1 MSNPTRSRVYRHTQG
16 IDYLG
21 NLPGANR
28 ALDTLDVRVIE
39 GEVVLAEGVQVEA
52 VVESIDIAE
61 QRDRHL
67 GIVRL
72 DDDHATVDVDS
83 LPTVDIE
90 TLPAV
95 EIDDLPAV
103 VVESLPTVE
112 VEALPDQDVASLD
125 NSTLAAD
132 GAVSL
137 DVTARGVR
145 RLRGVVSS
153 SGQYDVG
160 VTWLT
165 EQGTELE
172 TVNLETDVAG
182 GEPTTLDEP
191 ALTTRAEVTVTDKSS
206 GEQTVSGE
214 VQLA

>member
-28 ALDTLDVRVIE
+28 PRDTLDVRVIE
-39 GEVVLAEGVQVEA
+39 GEVVLTEGVQVEA

-72 DDDHATVDVDS
+72 DDDHATVDVG
-83 LPTVDIE
+83 

-95 EIDDLPAV
+95 EIDNLPAV
-103 VVESLPTVE
+103 AVESLPTVE

-125 NSTLAAD
+125 ESTLAAD

-191 ALTTRAEVTVTDKSS
+191 ALTTSVEVTVTDKSS

>member
-28 ALDTLDVRVIE
+28 PRDTLDVRVIE
-39 GEVVLAEGVQVEA
+39 GEVVLTEGVQVEA

-83 LPTVDIE
+83 LP
-90 TLPAV
+90 AV
-95 EIDDLPAV
+95 A
-103 VVESLPTVE
+103 VESLPTVE

-182 GEPTTLDEP
+182 GEATTLDEP
-191 ALTTRAEVTVTDKSS
+191 ALTTSVEVTVTDKSS